1 LGAVLFCRPFRRQ
14 KDENVTTSGNQLN
27 QPGPSF
33 VLNPAS
39 RKTAFPFTFLDPAE
53 QENVVEYFRSRP
65 DYQPTPLRTLRGY
78 AEQHG
83 IAEVLVKD
91 ETARLGLPAFKILGV
106 AYAVHRLT
114 EQAIIR
120 RDSVLACATAGN
132 HGRAVA
138 RVARQNNLKA
148 RIYIPA
154 GASQSRVQ
162 AIAAEG
168 AEITIIQGSYDDA
181 VITMARDA
189 DTHGWLVISDTAW
202 PGYETVPRLIMAG
215 YTMMMIEAEESWH
228 APPDLVIVQAGV
240 GGLAGSVTGWLLQRY
255 GADRPSIV
263 CCEPH
268 EAACVFAS
276 IAAGELRE
284 STGSLQTIMGG
295 LNCARISTVAWP
307 LLRSGVDACVS
318 VSDDAAIDAVRKLA
332 YPFPGD
338 PRILAGESGACGV
351 AALSLLFLHPESAPL
366 RESLKLNRKSRVL
379 AIITEGIHQS
389 DGAKV

>member
-1 LGAVLFCRPFRRQ
+1 M
-14 KDENVTTSGNQLN
+14 TTPGKQRNFQ
-27 QPGPSF
+27 GPSF
-33 VLNPAS
+33 VLNPAA
-39 RKTAFPFTFLDPAE
+39 RKTAYPFIFLDAAE
-53 QENVVEYFRSRP
+53 QEDVVRYFRSRP

-78 AEQHG
+78 AEQLG
-83 IAEVLVKD
+83 VAEVLVKD

-106 AYAVHRLT
+106 AYAIHRLIA
-114 EQAIIR
+114 QGIIR

-138 RVARQNNLKA
+138 RVARQNDLKA

-154 GASQSRVQ
+154 GASPSRIQ

-168 AEITIIQGSYDDA
+168 AEITIVNGSYDDS
-181 VITMARDA
+181 VIAMARDA
-189 DTHGWLVISDTAW
+189 EAHGWLVISDTAW

-215 YTMMMIEAEESWH
+215 YTMLMIEAEESWQ
-228 APPDLVIVQAGV
+228 ATPDLVIVQAGV
-240 GGLAGSVTGWLLQRY
+240 GGLAGSVTGWLHQKY
-255 GADRPSIV
+255 GANRPSII

-276 IAAGELRE
+276 IAARELRE
-284 STGSLQTIMGG
+284 STGSLHTVMGG
-295 LNCARISTVAWP
+295 LNCAKISTVAWP
-307 LLRSGVDACVS
+307 LLQAGIDACVS

-351 AALSLLFLHPESAPL
+351 AALTWLFLHPESEPL
-366 RESLKLNRKSRVL
+366 RESLKLNRQSRVL
-379 AIITEGIHQS
+379 AIITEGIHQQE
-389 DGAKV
+389 GARL

>member
-1 LGAVLFCRPFRRQ
+1 M
-14 KDENVTTSGNQLN
+14 
-27 QPGPSF
+27 
-33 VLNPAS
+33 LNPVS
-39 RKTAFPFTFLDPAE
+39 RKTPYPFTFWDPRE
-53 QENVVEYFRSRP
+53 QENVVQYFRSRP
-65 DYQPTPLRTLRGY
+65 DYQPTPLRTLPGY
-78 AEQHG
+78 AEQLG
-83 IAEVLVKD
+83 VAEVFVKD

-106 AYAVHRLT
+106 AYAVHCLID
-114 EQAIIR
+114 QGIIS

-168 AEITIIQGSYDDA
+168 AEITIIHGSYDDA
-181 VITMARDA
+181 VVAMARDA
-189 DTHGWLVISDTAW
+189 EAHGWLVISDTAW
-202 PGYETVPRLIMAG
+202 PDYETVPRLIMAG
-215 YTMMMIEAEESWH
+215 YAMLMIETEQSWR

-240 GGLAGSVTGWLLQRY
+240 GGLAGSVTGWLLQKY
-255 GADRPSIV
+255 GGNSPSII

-295 LNCARISTVAWP
+295 LNCAKISTVAWP
-307 LLRSGVDACVS
+307 LLQAGVYACVS
-318 VSDDAAIDAVRKLA
+318 VSDNAAIDAVRKLA

-351 AALSLLFLHPESAPL
+351 AALSWLFLHPESKPL

-379 AIITEGIHQS
+379 AIITEGIHQPEGS
-389 DGAKV
+389 RH

>member
-1 LGAVLFCRPFRRQ
+1 M
-14 KDENVTTSGNQLN
+14 TSPGNSRN
-27 QPGPSF
+27 FPGPPF

-39 RKTAFPFTFLDPAE
+39 RETAFPFTFLDPAE
-53 QENVVEYFRSRP
+53 QEDVVQYFRSRP
-65 DYQPTPLRTLRGY
+65 DYHPTPLRTLRGY
-78 AEQHG
+78 AEQLG
-83 IAEVLVKD
+83 VAEVLVKD

-106 AYAVHRLT
+106 AYAVHRLID
-114 EQAIIR
+114 QGIIG

-168 AEITIIQGSYDDA
+168 AEITIVNGSYDDA
-181 VITMARDA
+181 VLAMARDA
-189 DTHGWLVISDTAW
+189 EAHGWLVISDTAW

-215 YTMMMIEAEESWH
+215 YTMLMFEAEQSWQ

-240 GGLAGSVTGWLLQRY
+240 GGLAGSVTGWLLQKY
-255 GADRPSIV
+255 GADRPSII

-268 EAACVFAS
+268 EAACVFVS

-284 STGSLQTIMGG
+284 STGSLQTMMGG
-295 LNCARISTVAWP
+295 LNCAKISTVAWP
-307 LLRSGVDACVS
+307 LLQAGLDACVS

-351 AALSLLFLHPESAPL
+351 AALSWLFLHPESEPL
-366 RESLKLNRKSRVL
+366 RESLKLNRQSRVL

-389 DGAKV
+389 EGARV